1 MKISVRNLEPTKVKL
16 TVTVDPEEFNPYLD
30 EARKEI
36 AKQVNVPGFRKGHVP
51 GKIIDQRI
59 GFGAVAGEAVNNGV
73 PELYSKALETK
84 KIHPMAQP
92 EIDVQDVPE
101 SAKDETKLKFVA
113 TVERRP
119 DIELPA
125 LDGMEIE
132 VAKAEVTDEDI
143 NNRLEALRQRFGT
156 LVSVDRPAAKGDYA
170 NIDLEKAW
178 DLEEGNRNVVVAVM
192 DGAVEYTHPD
202 LAANCWVNEAE
213 LNGLPGVDDDGN
225 GYVDDIYGWNFIYSS
240 AYPMGSNRITPV
252 EHGTHVAGTIAAE
265 NGNGIGVCGVAGGRG
280 GHSGVRVIS
289 CQMFTENRNDNGDEI
304 VALKYGADAGAVI
317 SQNSWGYT
325 AGTISVTDWTRGSYS
340 ALSRAM
346 EYFNKYAGLDENGNQ
361 TGPMAGGIVLF
372 AAGNDASSDLA
383 VIKLKDADA
392 SKLTPI
398 EIGDSSKLNVG
409 EWVMAIGSPFGNE
422 QSVSTGIVSALY
434 RSTAMSSTNGNTIYA
449 NMIQTD
455 AAINPGNSGGAL
467 VNDNGEL
474 VGINSLIESYSGS
487 SSGVG
492 FAIPVNYA
500 KNIAD
505 QIIDGKTPVHP
516 YLGATLSSVNALN
529 ARTNKLSTDSGA
541 YVASVVEDGP
551 AAKAG
556 IQEGDVITKLGDD
569 EITSADGLI
578 IALRSHEVGEK
589 VEITLMRGKEEKKV
603 TVELGSDEELQN
615 QQQDDSSTDTGNG
628 GITDEQLRQYLEE
641 LLGQQ
646 GQGQGAGTAGILDA
660 GGVGVAHV
668 DHGQHVQQARTAAP
682 PDDAA
687 GHFAGHAVLAAQH
700 ARGGDAV
707 LGLHVDLAVQ
717 QQVADAGQAHQMDA
731 LFRVGDGAGRQ
742 LQLGAHLPVG
752 GGAAY
757 LEPDGGLPAGD
768 LHLVAVLVGQFL
780 AGDALERGLGRGA
793 LAKSQQGAEG
803 PGGIDAE
810 LTARHTQTAFLH

>member
-1 MKISVRNLEPTKVKL
+1 MKRKQLIPAVLAGTLIGAALVGPASAEVAAL
-16 TVTVDPEEFNPYLD
+16 TAAPSTQTFYVDG
-30 EARKEI
+30 
-36 AKQVNVPGFRKGHVP
+36 KQVDLEAYVINGHNYVQLRDV
-51 GKIIDQRI
+51 GRAMDFGVTYDQGTNR
-59 GFGAVAGEAVNNGV
+59 VLVDTNSPYTE
-73 PELYSKALETK
+73 
-84 KIHPMAQP
+84 
-92 EIDVQDVPE
+92 E
-101 SAKDETKLKFVA
+101 SAAPAPSGVVTIPQSDEPLQLREGDKVLC
-113 TVERRP
+113 
-119 DIELPA
+119 D
-125 LDGMEIE
+125 DG
-132 VAKAEVTDEDI
+132 T
-143 NNRLEALRQRFGT
+143 T
-156 LVSVDRPAAKGDYA
+156 Y
-170 NIDLEKAW
+170 
-178 DLEEGNRNVVVAVM
+178 
-192 DGAVEYTHPD
+192 
-202 LAANCWVNEAE
+202 EAE
-213 LNGLPGVDDDGN
+213 FV
-225 GYVDDIYGWNFIYSS
+225 
-240 AYPMGSNRITPV
+240 
-252 EHGTHVAGTIAAE
+252 
-265 NGNGIGVCGVAGGRG
+265 
-280 GHSGVRVIS
+280 
-289 CQMFTENRNDNGDEI
+289 
-304 VALKYGADAGAVI
+304 
-317 SQNSWGYT
+317 
-325 AGTISVTDWTRGSYS
+325 
-340 ALSRAM
+340 
-346 EYFNKYAGLDENGNQ
+346 
-361 TGPMAGGIVLF
+361 
-372 AAGNDASSDLA
+372 GNDASSDLA

-603 TVELGSDEELQN
+603 TVELGSDEKLQN
-615 QQQDDSSTDTGNG
+615 QQQDDSATDTGNG

-646 GQGQGAGTAGILDA
+646 GQGQGQGY
-660 GGVGVAHV
+660 
-668 DHGQHVQQARTAAP
+668 GQ
-682 PDDAA
+682 
-687 GHFAGHAVLAAQH
+687 G
-700 ARGGDAV
+700 
-707 LGLHVDLAVQ
+707 
-717 QQVADAGQAHQMDA
+717 
-731 LFRVGDGAGRQ
+731 
-742 LQLGAHLPVG
+742 
-752 GGAAY
+752 Y
-757 LEPDGGLPAGD
+757 
-768 LHLVAVLVGQFL
+768 
-780 AGDALERGLGRGA
+780 
-793 LAKSQQGAEG
+793 
-803 PGGIDAE
+803 
-810 LTARHTQTAFLH
+810 

>member
-1 MKISVRNLEPTKVKL
+1 MSGTLDIGGGKNAVTAGASGSSTQKIT
-16 TVTVDPEEFNPYLD
+16 
-30 EARKEI
+30 
-36 AKQVNVPGFRKGHVP
+36 
-51 GKIIDQRI
+51 IDSEDTTL
-59 GFGAVAGEAVNNGV
+59 AEAV
-73 PELYSKALETK
+73 SAKALPSVVSIT
-84 KIHPMAQP
+84 ATSSGSQNGSLSQSA
-92 EIDVQDVPE
+92 DE
-101 SAKDETKLKFVA
+101 SDSSGSVGSG
-113 TVERRP
+113 VV
-119 DIELPA
+119 
-125 LDGMEIE
+125 LDTEGHILTNNH
-132 VAKAEVTDEDI
+132 VVDGYDQYVVTMDD
-143 NNRLEALRQRFGT
+143 GT
-156 LVSVDRPAAKGDYA
+156 TY
-170 NIDLEKAW
+170 
-178 DLEEGNRNVVVAVM
+178 
-192 DGAVEYTHPD
+192 
-202 LAANCWVNEAE
+202 EAE
-213 LNGLPGVDDDGN
+213 FV
-225 GYVDDIYGWNFIYSS
+225 
-240 AYPMGSNRITPV
+240 
-252 EHGTHVAGTIAAE
+252 
-265 NGNGIGVCGVAGGRG
+265 
-280 GHSGVRVIS
+280 
-289 CQMFTENRNDNGDEI
+289 
-304 VALKYGADAGAVI
+304 
-317 SQNSWGYT
+317 
-325 AGTISVTDWTRGSYS
+325 
-340 ALSRAM
+340 
-346 EYFNKYAGLDENGNQ
+346 
-361 TGPMAGGIVLF
+361 
-372 AAGNDASSDLA
+372 GNDASSDLA

-615 QQQDDSSTDTGNG
+615 QQQNDSATDTGNG

-646 GQGQGAGTAGILDA
+646 GQGQGQGY
-660 GGVGVAHV
+660 
-668 DHGQHVQQARTAAP
+668 GQ
-682 PDDAA
+682 
-687 GHFAGHAVLAAQH
+687 GF
-700 ARGGDAV
+700 
-707 LGLHVDLAVQ
+707 
-717 QQVADAGQAHQMDA
+717 
-731 LFRVGDGAGRQ
+731 
-742 LQLGAHLPVG
+742 
-752 GGAAY
+752 
-757 LEPDGGLPAGD
+757 
-768 LHLVAVLVGQFL
+768 
-780 AGDALERGLGRGA
+780 
-793 LAKSQQGAEG
+793 
-803 PGGIDAE
+803 
-810 LTARHTQTAFLH
+810 

>member
-1 MKISVRNLEPTKVKL
+1 MVLDTEGHIL
-16 TVTVDPEEFNPYLD
+16 TNNHVVDGYDQYVVTMD
-30 EARKEI
+30 
-36 AKQVNVPGFRKGHVP
+36 
-51 GKIIDQRI
+51 
-59 GFGAVAGEAVNNGV
+59 
-73 PELYSKALETK
+73 
-84 KIHPMAQP
+84 
-92 EIDVQDVPE
+92 
-101 SAKDETKLKFVA
+101 
-113 TVERRP
+113 
-119 DIELPA
+119 
-125 LDGMEIE
+125 DG
-132 VAKAEVTDEDI
+132 T
-143 NNRLEALRQRFGT
+143 T
-156 LVSVDRPAAKGDYA
+156 Y
-170 NIDLEKAW
+170 
-178 DLEEGNRNVVVAVM
+178 
-192 DGAVEYTHPD
+192 
-202 LAANCWVNEAE
+202 EAE
-213 LNGLPGVDDDGN
+213 FV
-225 GYVDDIYGWNFIYSS
+225 
-240 AYPMGSNRITPV
+240 
-252 EHGTHVAGTIAAE
+252 
-265 NGNGIGVCGVAGGRG
+265 
-280 GHSGVRVIS
+280 
-289 CQMFTENRNDNGDEI
+289 
-304 VALKYGADAGAVI
+304 
-317 SQNSWGYT
+317 
-325 AGTISVTDWTRGSYS
+325 
-340 ALSRAM
+340 
-346 EYFNKYAGLDENGNQ
+346 
-361 TGPMAGGIVLF
+361 
-372 AAGNDASSDLA
+372 GNDASSDLA
-383 VIKLKDADA
+383 VIKLKDADS

-589 VEITLMRGKEEKKV
+589 VEITLVRGKEEKKV

-646 GQGQGAGTAGILDA
+646 GQGQGY
-660 GGVGVAHV
+660 
-668 DHGQHVQQARTAAP
+668 GQ
-682 PDDAA
+682 
-687 GHFAGHAVLAAQH
+687 G
-700 ARGGDAV
+700 
-707 LGLHVDLAVQ
+707 
-717 QQVADAGQAHQMDA
+717 
-731 LFRVGDGAGRQ
+731 
-742 LQLGAHLPVG
+742 
-752 GGAAY
+752 Y
-757 LEPDGGLPAGD
+757 
-768 LHLVAVLVGQFL
+768 
-780 AGDALERGLGRGA
+780 
-793 LAKSQQGAEG
+793 
-803 PGGIDAE
+803 
-810 LTARHTQTAFLH
+810 

>member
-1 MKISVRNLEPTKVKL
+1 MSGTLNIGGGKNAVTAGASGSSTQKIT
-16 TVTVDPEEFNPYLD
+16 
-30 EARKEI
+30 
-36 AKQVNVPGFRKGHVP
+36 
-51 GKIIDQRI
+51 IDSEDTTL
-59 GFGAVAGEAVNNGV
+59 AEAV
-73 PELYSKALETK
+73 SAKALPSVVSIT
-84 KIHPMAQP
+84 ATSSGSQNGSLSQSA
-92 EIDVQDVPE
+92 DE
-101 SAKDETKLKFVA
+101 SDNSGSVGSG
-113 TVERRP
+113 VV
-119 DIELPA
+119 
-125 LDGMEIE
+125 LDTEGHILTNNH
-132 VAKAEVTDEDI
+132 VVDGYDQYVVTMDD
-143 NNRLEALRQRFGT
+143 GT
-156 LVSVDRPAAKGDYA
+156 TY
-170 NIDLEKAW
+170 
-178 DLEEGNRNVVVAVM
+178 
-192 DGAVEYTHPD
+192 
-202 LAANCWVNEAE
+202 EAE
-213 LNGLPGVDDDGN
+213 FV
-225 GYVDDIYGWNFIYSS
+225 
-240 AYPMGSNRITPV
+240 
-252 EHGTHVAGTIAAE
+252 
-265 NGNGIGVCGVAGGRG
+265 
-280 GHSGVRVIS
+280 
-289 CQMFTENRNDNGDEI
+289 
-304 VALKYGADAGAVI
+304 
-317 SQNSWGYT
+317 
-325 AGTISVTDWTRGSYS
+325 
-340 ALSRAM
+340 
-346 EYFNKYAGLDENGNQ
+346 
-361 TGPMAGGIVLF
+361 
-372 AAGNDASSDLA
+372 GNDASSDLA

-434 RSTAMSSTNGNTIYA
+434 RSTAMSSTSGNTIYA

-516 YLGATLSSVNALN
+516 YMGATLSSVNALN

-646 GQGQGAGTAGILDA
+646 GQGQGQGY
-660 GGVGVAHV
+660 
-668 DHGQHVQQARTAAP
+668 GQ
-682 PDDAA
+682 
-687 GHFAGHAVLAAQH
+687 G
-700 ARGGDAV
+700 
-707 LGLHVDLAVQ
+707 
-717 QQVADAGQAHQMDA
+717 
-731 LFRVGDGAGRQ
+731 
-742 LQLGAHLPVG
+742 
-752 GGAAY
+752 Y
-757 LEPDGGLPAGD
+757 
-768 LHLVAVLVGQFL
+768 
-780 AGDALERGLGRGA
+780 
-793 LAKSQQGAEG
+793 
-803 PGGIDAE
+803 
-810 LTARHTQTAFLH
+810 